1 MTKVLLAEDDPA
13 ISDPLARALRREG
26 YDVDVCTDG
35 EAALEQGL
43 RQPDLLVL
51 DLGLPAYA
59 GWDVGMVPANLVP
72 LDLVTGGGLTDEE

>member
-35 EAALEQGL
+35 ESALSVCSKTVSPPGSVI
-43 RQPDLLVL
+43 RTPSN
-51 DLGLPAYA
+51 GCTS
-59 GWDVGMVPANLVP
+59 VPSAPP
-72 LDLVTGGGLTDEE
+72 LFRRSSQ